1 MRHWCI
7 DTLNLASPAGL
18 LRSYVWLINGLST
31 LIAYAKTW
39 TFGSTATRDLPKLLW
54 RADSSN
60 HKRLSHAKDSGG
72 SDYSAEGSRKRR
84 RRRTGDSQRHP
95 GAGVTMDEMEVSGCG
110 VESEEDMGEE
120 SISGQRMITMV
131 DEHGIS
137 YKVPHYTPSELARCV
152 DEECDEAVVEAREW
166 MCAQQGE
173 ISSHEKT
180 QRYLDSMR
188 K

>member
-1 MRHWCI
+1 
-7 DTLNLASPAGL
+7 
-18 LRSYVWLINGLST
+18 
-31 LIAYAKTW
+31 
-39 TFGSTATRDLPKLLW
+39 
-54 RADSSN
+54 
-60 HKRLSHAKDSGG
+60 
-72 SDYSAEGSRKRR
+72 
-84 RRRTGDSQRHP
+84 
-95 GAGVTMDEMEVSGCG
+95 MDEMEVSGCG